1 MDITFSPFPVL
12 ETERLLLRQPTN
24 ADATSLYML
33 RSDITVNKY
42 IGREPPQDVGA
53 VSAFISKINKAI
65 EANESLYWVITIKPD
80 MSLVGTI
87 CLWNF
92 SDDKK
97 TAETGYEL
105 IPSYQGKGIMDEALG
120 EMINYAF
127 GKLKLH
133 AIDAFTHRE
142 NKASAKLLEKQGF
155 NLIVERKDE
164 EVPDNIIFQL
174 SNSV

>member
-1 MDITFSPFPVL
+1 
-12 ETERLLLRQPTN
+12 
-24 ADATSLYML
+24 
-33 RSDITVNKY
+33 
-42 IGREPPQDVGA
+42 
-53 VSAFISKINKAI
+53 
-65 EANESLYWVITIKPD
+65 

-105 IPSYQGKGIMDEALG
+105 MPSYQGKGIMDEALG